1 MSFRAFFLKISWCL
15 ERSVC
20 AFLNPGGGGGV
31 GGGGVVNV
39 RQYDVL
45 CVILKASE
53 SPPHPQHPSCSLTGP
68 LEPQSIQ
75 TTMVPSME
83 VLLLLV

>member
-1 MSFRAFFLKISWCL
+1 M
-15 ERSVC
+15 
-20 AFLNPGGGGGV
+20 
-31 GGGGVVNV
+31 NV

>member
-1 MSFRAFFLKISWCL
+1 MSFGAFFFLISWCL

-20 AFLNPGGGGGV
+20 TFLTAGGW
-31 GGGGVVNV
+31 GGGVVNV
-39 RQYDVL
+39 HQHDVL
-45 CVILKASE
+45 CMILKGSE

-68 LEPQSIQ
+68 LEPQSVQ

-83 VLLLLV
+83 ALLLLV